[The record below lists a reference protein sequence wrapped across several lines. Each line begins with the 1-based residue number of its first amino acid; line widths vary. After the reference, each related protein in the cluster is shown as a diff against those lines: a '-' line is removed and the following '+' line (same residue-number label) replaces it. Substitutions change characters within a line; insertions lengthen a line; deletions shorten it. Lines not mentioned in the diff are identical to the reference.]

1 MPILKK
7 LKELFDHAKVPYEV
21 FNHPLAYTAQEIA
34 AKQHVSGNEIAKV
47 VMLEVDGSLVM
58 AVIAGNHKISP
69 ETVRASLGAVDV
81 TLAAEDEFMRR
92 FPECEIGAMP
102 PFGRLFGLKTVVD
115 PALEKDEYIYFN
127 AGNHVQTVRLRYQDF
142 MALAKPEVRNLVA
155 LPKKKAA

>member
-1 MPILKK
+1 
-7 LKELFDHAKVPYEV
+7 
-21 FNHPLAYTAQEIA
+21 
-34 AKQHVSGNEIAKV
+34 
-47 VMLEVDGSLVM
+47 
-58 AVIAGNHKISP
+58 
-69 ETVRASLGAVDV
+69 
-81 TLAAEDEFMRR
+81 MRR

-155 LPKKKAA
+155 LPKKAA